1 MSDLEKDFDGLVE
14 QINAKLKEAAASLR
28 EVNELRAKAGLE
40 SLIFTSWQR
49 EEAYREIRNRIEEEE
64 NRKPDSSEIYDEI
77 EKRQELYERIDV
89 RALENELGS
98 AGWSTSSSY
107 C

>member
-64 NRKPDSSEIYDEI
+64 NRKPDSSETVLK
-77 EKRQELYERIDV
+77 KRV
-89 RALENELGS
+89 
-98 AGWSTSSSY
+98 
-107 C
+107 